1 MANVFRLTITAVDN
15 ATAVAKKVNST
26 IAQITKPIAD
36 VRASVAAFS
45 KETGMDRLG
54 RSIQKVG
61 IAATES
67 ARRVASIAPPIAALT
82 SIGTIAGVVAL
93 ATSWGRNAVQIANT
107 ASVIGI
113 STTQLQR
120 YQGAARIA
128 GLSSD
133 AMTNGL
139 KSVGNAFEDASAGRD
154 NFVAGVLA
162 DKGIG
167 IHRLRDG
174 SIDTARALR
183 DVADAAAKI
192 QNSQARG
199 KFLEIFGLGDLNPML
214 SKGGAA
220 LDSFLARYDQLNAIM
235 SPEQIA
241 QGQRYNEEMI
251 ALDASVDRLKNSV
264 GAALAPALT
273 QVADAMIP
281 IANEYGPKIAHW
293 IESIDWG
300 KVANDTEQFVDKLGG
315 VKAVAA
321 AVAGITFAAPIAGI
335 VSIIAN
341 LTRLTTF
348 VIPAAVSALSS
359 LGAAPIA
366 AAGAGAVAGWGIGK
380 VLRPFYDEYV
390 RKMTGGDRW
399 SLNDYLTGTH
409 RLQLSATGGYTQEEL
424 DSVKDGGGA
433 KLTPNRP
440 RTTAPAVPSSTSVP
454 DVSTSVPDASA
465 TGRGGRMPLGIR
477 TNNPLNLLTNG
488 RQRVYASPEEGL
500 AAAASN
506 LVRNYK
512 GLSIAQIQ
520 DKWTG
525 GARTGNTPQQIANYR
540 AIMTAASGLK
550 ANDVPDLS
558 NPSMV
563 ARLMVGMIRAE
574 NGMQPYSPQQIADS
588 ALKGMAGRVTAPV
601 SAPDS
606 MFAATPAAQQTDTQ
620 PAQPAIGGKVIVDVN
635 FNGAP
640 KGTST
645 RVRTQGNVEAS
656 AKIGHSGLLGA
667 PV

>member
-1 MANVFRLTITAVDN
+1 MANVFQLTITAVDN
-15 ATAVAKKVNST
+15 ATAVAKRVNSS

-45 KETGMDRLG
+45 KETGMDKLG

-93 ATSWGRNAVQIANT
+93 ATGWGRNAVQIANT
-107 ASVIGI
+107 ASAIGI

-154 NFVAGVLA
+154 NFVAGVLS

-174 SIDTARALR
+174 SIDTARALH
-183 DVADAAAKI
+183 DVANAAAKI

-220 LDSFLARYDQLNAIM
+220 LDAYLERFDRLNAVM

-251 ALDASVDRLKNSV
+251 ALDATVDKLKNSV

-273 QVADAMIP
+273 KVADAMIP

-293 IESIDWG
+293 IETIDWG
-300 KVANDTEQFVDKLGG
+300 KVAHDTERFIDGLGG
-315 VKAVAA
+315 VKTVAA
-321 AVAGITFAAPIAGI
+321 AVAAITFAGPIAGAFSLASQLVKI
-335 VSIIAN
+335 GALLTPLVANPVVAGILATTHSENLNSGEGDQIADIRAKEQYAM
-341 LTRLTTF
+341 THGGWTPEMSQPGWKPPAGSAS
-348 VIPAAVSALSS
+348 IPAISPPSVV
-359 LGAAPIA
+359 APS
-366 AAGAGAVAGWGIGK
+366 
-380 VLRPFYDEYV
+380 
-390 RKMTGGDRW
+390 GG
-399 SLNDYLTGTH
+399 
-409 RLQLSATGGYTQEEL
+409 QL
-424 DSVKDGGGA
+424 
-433 KLTPNRP
+433 
-440 RTTAPAVPSSTSVP
+440 
-454 DVSTSVPDASA
+454 
-465 TGRGGRMPLGIR
+465 PLGIR
-477 TNNPLNLLTNG
+477 TNNPLNLLTKG
-488 RQRVYASPEEGL
+488 QQRIYGTADDGL

-512 GLSIAQIQ
+512 GLTIAQIQ

-540 AIMTAASGLK
+540 SIMRAASGLK
-550 ANDVPDLS
+550 DNEVPDLT

-563 ARLMVGMIRAE
+563 ARMMSGMIRAE
-574 NGMQPYSPQQIADS
+574 NGMQPYSPQQIAD
-588 ALKGMAGRVTAPV
+588 ATLKGMAGRV
-601 SAPDS
+601 SAPTSMQDS
-606 MFAATPAAQQTDTQ
+606 MFAATPAAQQPEVTRLQ
-620 PAQPAIGGKVIVDVN
+620 PASGGKVIVDVN
-635 FNGAP
+635 LNGAP
-640 KGTST
+640 KGST
-645 RVRTQGNVEAS
+645 VSVRTRGNVEAS
-656 AKIGHSGLLGA
+656 ARIGRPGLIGA

>member
-1 MANVFRLTITAVDN
+1 MANVFQLTITAVDN
-15 ATAVAKKVNST
+15 ATAVAKRVNSS

-45 KETGMDRLG
+45 KETGMDKLG

-93 ATSWGRNAVQIANT
+93 ATGWGRNAVQIANT
-107 ASVIGI
+107 ASAIGI

-139 KSVGNAFEDASAGRD
+139 KSVGNAFEDAAAGRD
-154 NFVAGVLA
+154 NFVAGVLS

-174 SIDTARALR
+174 SIDTARALH
-183 DVADAAAKI
+183 DVANAAAKI

-220 LDSFLARYDQLNAIM
+220 LDSFLARFDSLNAVM

-251 ALDASVDRLKNSV
+251 ALDATVDKLKNSV
-264 GAALAPALT
+264 GASLAPALT
-273 QVADAMIP
+273 KVADAMIP

-293 IESIDWG
+293 IETIDWG
-300 KVANDTEQFVDKLGG
+300 KVAHDTERFIDGLGG
-315 VKAVAA
+315 VKTVAA
-321 AVAGITFAAPIAGI
+321 AVAAITFAGPIAGALSLASQLVRI
-335 VSIIAN
+335 GALLTPLVAN
-341 LTRLTTF
+341 PVVAGILALTHSENLNAGEDDKLADIRAKEQYAMSHGGWTPEMSKPGWKPPADSGA
-348 VIPAAVSALSS
+348 IPASAPSNAVSPS
-359 LGAAPIA
+359 
-366 AAGAGAVAGWGIGK
+366 
-380 VLRPFYDEYV
+380 
-390 RKMTGGDRW
+390 GDR
-399 SLNDYLTGTH
+399 L
-409 RLQLSATGGYTQEEL
+409 
-424 DSVKDGGGA
+424 
-433 KLTPNRP
+433 
-440 RTTAPAVPSSTSVP
+440 
-454 DVSTSVPDASA
+454 
-465 TGRGGRMPLGIR
+465 PLGIR

-488 RQRVYASPEEGL
+488 QQRVYGTADEGL

-512 GLSIAQIQ
+512 GLTIAQIQ

-540 AIMTAASGLK
+540 SILSAASGLK
-550 ANDVPDLS
+550 ANEVPDLA

-563 ARLMVGMIRAE
+563 ARMMSGMIRAE
-574 NGMQPYSPQQIADS
+574 NGMQPYSPQQIAD
-588 ALKGMAGRVTAPV
+588 ATLKGMAGRV
-601 SAPDS
+601 SAPASVQDS
-606 MFAATPAAQQTDTQ
+606 MFAATPAAQQPEVSRLQ
-620 PAQPAIGGKVIVDVN
+620 PAAGGKVIVDVN
-635 FNGAP
+635 LNGAP
-640 KGTST
+640 KGST
-645 RVRTQGNVEAS
+645 VSVRTQGNVEAT
-656 AKIGHSGLLGA
+656 ARIGRPGLMGA

>member
-1 MANVFRLTITAVDN
+1 MANVFQLTITAVDN
-15 ATAVAKKVNST
+15 ATAVAKRVNSS

-45 KETGMDRLG
+45 KETGMDKLG

-93 ATSWGRNAVQIANT
+93 ATGWGRNAVQIANT
-107 ASVIGI
+107 ASAIGI

-154 NFVAGVLA
+154 NFVAGVLS

-174 SIDTARALR
+174 SIDTARALH
-183 DVADAAAKI
+183 DVANAAAKI

-220 LDSFLARYDQLNAIM
+220 LDAYLERFDRLNAIM

-251 ALDASVDRLKNSV
+251 ALDASVDKLKNSV

-273 QVADAMIP
+273 KVADAMIP

-293 IESIDWG
+293 VESIDWG
-300 KVANDTEQFVDKLGG
+300 KVANDTERFIDKLGG
-315 VKAVAA
+315 VKTVAA
-321 AVAGITFAAPIAGI
+321 AVAAITFAGPIAGAI
-335 VSIIAN
+335 SLVSQLVRIGAL
-341 LTRLTTF
+341 LT
-348 VIPAAVSALSS
+348 
-359 LGAAPIA
+359 PIA
-366 AAGAGAVAGWGIGK
+366 ANPVVAGILALTHSEKLNAGEGDQLEEIRAK
-380 VLRPFYDEYV
+380 EQYA
-390 RKMTGGDRW
+390 MTHGGW
-399 SLNDYLTGTH
+399 TPEMSQPGWKPPT
-409 RLQLSATGGYTQEEL
+409 
-424 DSVKDGGGA
+424 DS
-433 KLTPNRP
+433 
-440 RTTAPAVPSSTSVP
+440 TAIPSSSPSSV
-454 DVSTSVPDASA
+454 VSPA
-465 TGRGGRMPLGIR
+465 GGRIPLGIR

-488 RQRVYASPEEGL
+488 KQRVYGTADEGL

-525 GARTGNTPQQIANYR
+525 GARTGNTPQQIANYQS
-540 AIMTAASGLK
+540 ILSAASGLK
-550 ANDVPDLS
+550 VTDVPDLT

-563 ARLMVGMIRAE
+563 ARMMSGMIRAE
-574 NGMQPYSPQQIADS
+574 NGMQPYSPQQIAD
-588 ALKGMAGRVTAPV
+588 ATLKGMAGRV
-601 SAPDS
+601 SAPASVQDS
-606 MFAATPAAQQTDTQ
+606 MFAATPAAQQPEVMRLQ
-620 PAQPAIGGKVIVDVN
+620 PGSGGKVIVDVTL
-635 FNGAP
+635 NGAP
-640 KGTST
+640 KGST
-645 RVRTQGNVEAS
+645 VSVRTQGNVEAS
-656 AKIGHSGLLGA
+656 ARIGRPGLIGA

>member
-1 MANVFRLTITAVDN
+1 MANVFQLTITAVDN
-15 ATAVAKKVNST
+15 ATAVAKRVNSS

-45 KETGMDRLG
+45 KETGMDKLG

-93 ATSWGRNAVQIANT
+93 ATGWGRNAVQIANT
-107 ASVIGI
+107 ASAIGI

-154 NFVAGVLA
+154 NFVAGVLS

-183 DVADAAAKI
+183 DVANAASKI

-199 KFLEIFGLGDLNPML
+199 KFLDIFGLGDLNPML

-220 LDSFLARYDQLNAIM
+220 LDAYLERYDRLNAIM

-251 ALDASVDRLKNSV
+251 ALDATVDKLKYSV

-273 QVADAMIP
+273 KVADAMIP
-281 IANEYGPKIAHW
+281 IANEYGPKIANW
-293 IESIDWG
+293 IETTDWG
-300 KVANDTEQFVDKLGG
+300 KVANDTAQFVDKLGG
-315 VKAVAA
+315 VKTIAATVAA
-321 AVAGITFAAPIAGI
+321 ITFAGPISGV
-335 VSIIAN
+335 VSLIAN
-341 LTRLTTF
+341 LTRLTAT
-348 VIPAAVSALSS
+348 VIPAAVSALASI
-359 LGAAPIA
+359 GAAPIA
-366 AAGAGAVAGWGIGK
+366 AAGAGGVAGWGIGK
-380 VLRPFYDEYV
+380 ALRPLYDEYV
-390 RKMTGGDRW
+390 RKITGGDRW

-409 RLQLSATGGYTQEEL
+409 RLQLGATGGYTQEEL

-433 KLTPNRP
+433 KLTPNIVR
-440 RTTAPAVPSSTSVP
+440 RTTSAMSDTLSIPSMSG
-454 DVSTSVPDASA
+454 
-465 TGRGGRMPLGIR
+465 TGSGGRLPLGIR
-477 TNNPLNLLTNG
+477 TNNPLNLLTKG
-488 RQRVYASPEEGL
+488 QQRVYGTADEGI

-512 GLSIAQIQ
+512 GLTIAQIQ

-525 GARTGNTPQQIANYR
+525 GARTGNTPQQIANYQS
-540 AIMTAASGLK
+540 IMSAASGLK
-550 ANDVPDLS
+550 ANEVPDLT
-558 NPSMV
+558 NPGMV
-563 ARLMVGMIRAE
+563 ARMMSGMIRAE
-574 NGMQPYSPQQIADS
+574 NGMQPYSPQQIA
-588 ALKGMAGRVTAPV
+588 AATLKGMAGRINAPSSV
-601 SAPDS
+601 QDS
-606 MFAATPAAQQTDTQ
+606 MFAATPAAQQPEVTRLQ
-620 PAQPAIGGKVIVDVN
+620 PTAGGKVIVDVN
-635 FNGAP
+635 LIGAP
-640 KGTST
+640 KGST
-645 RVRTQGNVEAS
+645 VSVRTQGNVEAS
-656 AKIGHSGLLGA
+656 ARIGRPGLIGA

>member
-26 IAQITKPIAD
+26 IAEITKPIAD

-82 SIGTIAGVVAL
+82 SIGTMAGVVAL

-220 LDSFLARYDQLNAIM
+220 LDAFLARYDRLDAIM

-241 QGQRYNEEMI
+241 QGQRYNEEMV
-251 ALDASVDRLKNSV
+251 ALDASVDKLKNSV

-273 QVADAMIP
+273 KVADAMIP

-293 IESIDWG
+293 IETIDWG
-300 KVANDTEQFVDKLGG
+300 KVAHDTERFIDGLGG
-315 VKAVAA
+315 VKTVAA
-321 AVAGITFAAPIAGI
+321 AVAAITFAGPVAGAISLASQLVRIGALLTPLVANPIVTGI
-335 VSIIAN
+335 LA
-341 LTRLTTF
+341 LTRSESLNKGEDSQLSDIRAKEQYALAHGGWTPEMSQPGWKPPADASPTNTT
-348 VIPAAVSALSS
+348 PTPLAAEPSPSVPSMAQVTSS
-359 LGAAPIA
+359 GPS
-366 AAGAGAVAGWGIGK
+366 AVATT
-380 VLRPFYDEYV
+380 
-390 RKMTGGDRW
+390 TGG
-399 SLNDYLTGTH
+399 
-409 RLQLSATGGYTQEEL
+409 RL
-424 DSVKDGGGA
+424 
-433 KLTPNRP
+433 
-440 RTTAPAVPSSTSVP
+440 
-454 DVSTSVPDASA
+454 
-465 TGRGGRMPLGIR
+465 PLGIR
-477 TNNPLNLLTNG
+477 TNNPLNLLTKG
-488 RQRVYASPEEGL
+488 QQRVYATPEEGL

-512 GLSIAQIQ
+512 GLTIAQIQ

-606 MFAATPAAQQTDTQ
+606 MFAATPAAQQTDT
-620 PAQPAIGGKVIVDVN
+620 PDVQPAIGGKVIVDVN

>member
-1 MANVFRLTITAVDN
+1 MANVFSITITAVDR
-15 ATAVAKKVNST
+15 ATAVAQKVNRS

-36 VRASVAAFS
+36 VRASVSAFS
-45 KETGMDRLG
+45 KETGMDKLG

-61 IAATES
+61 IFATES
-67 ARRVASIAPPIAALT
+67 ARRVASIAPPLAALT
-82 SIGTIAGVVAL
+82 SIGTIAGVAAL
-93 ATSWGRNAVQIANT
+93 AHSWGRNAIQIRNT

-113 STTQLQR
+113 STTQLQE
-120 YQGAARIA
+120 YQGAARLA

-133 AMTNGL
+133 AMTDGL
-139 KSVGNAFEDASAGRD
+139 KAVGSAFEDASAGRD
-154 NFVAGVLA
+154 TFVAGVLA

-167 IHRLRDG
+167 IHRLQSG
-174 SIDTARALR
+174 AIDTVRALH
-183 DVADAAAKI
+183 DVADAASKI
-192 QNSQARG
+192 TNAQARE
-199 KFLEIFGLGDLNPML
+199 KFLDIFGLGGLSPML
-214 SKGGAA
+214 AKGGAA
-220 LDSFLARYDQLNAIM
+220 LDAYVAKFRSLNAVM
-235 SPEQIA
+235 SPAQIA
-241 QGQRYNEEMI
+241 QGERYNEAMV
-251 ALDASVDRLKNSV
+251 ALDASVDKLKNSV
-264 GAALAPALT
+264 GSALAPALT
-273 QVADAMIP
+273 KVADAMIP

-293 IESIDWG
+293 IETIDWG
-300 KVANDTEQFVDKLGG
+300 KVAHDTERFIDGLGG
-315 VKAVAA
+315 VKTVAA
-321 AVAGITFAAPIAGI
+321 AVAAITFAGPLAGAISLASQLVRIGALLTPLVANPIVTGI
-335 VSIIAN
+335 LA
-341 LTRLTTF
+341 LTRSENLNKGEDSQLSDIRAKEQYALAHGGWTPEMSQPGWKPPADASPATTT
-348 VIPAAVSALSS
+348 PTPLADEPSR
-359 LGAAPIA
+359 AAPSSA
-366 AAGAGAVAGWGIGK
+366 PVTSSGPSAVATT
-380 VLRPFYDEYV
+380 
-390 RKMTGGDRW
+390 TGG
-399 SLNDYLTGTH
+399 
-409 RLQLSATGGYTQEEL
+409 RL
-424 DSVKDGGGA
+424 
-433 KLTPNRP
+433 
-440 RTTAPAVPSSTSVP
+440 
-454 DVSTSVPDASA
+454 
-465 TGRGGRMPLGIR
+465 PLGIR

-488 RQRVYASPEEGL
+488 QHRVYATPEEGL

-606 MFAATPAAQQTDTQ
+606 MFAATPAAQQTDT
-620 PAQPAIGGKVIVDVN
+620 PAAQPAIGGKVIVDVN

-645 RVRTQGNVEAS
+645 RVRTHGNVVAS
-656 AKIGHSGLLGA
+656 TNIGRSGLLGA
-667 PV
+667 SV

>member
-1 MANVFRLTITAVDN
+1 MANVFQLTITAVDN
-15 ATAVAKKVNST
+15 ATAVAKRVNSS

-45 KETGMDRLG
+45 KETGMDKLG

-93 ATSWGRNAVQIANT
+93 ATGWGRNAVQIANT
-107 ASVIGI
+107 ASAIGI
-113 STTQLQR
+113 NTTQLQR

-154 NFVAGVLA
+154 NFVAGVLS

-174 SIDTARALR
+174 SIDTARALH
-183 DVADAAAKI
+183 DVANAASKI

-199 KFLEIFGLGDLNPML
+199 KFLDIFGLGDLNPML

-220 LDSFLARYDQLNAIM
+220 LDAYLERFDRLNAVM

-241 QGQRYNEEMI
+241 QGERYNEEMI
-251 ALDASVDRLKNSV
+251 ALDASVDKLKNSV

-273 QVADAMIP
+273 KVADAMIP
-281 IANEYGPKIAHW
+281 IANEYGPKIANW
-293 IESIDWG
+293 IETTDWG
-300 KVANDTEQFVDKLGG
+300 KVANDTAQFVDKLGG
-315 VKAVAA
+315 VKTVAA
-321 AVAGITFAAPIAGI
+321 AVAAITFAGPIAGAI
-335 VSIIAN
+335 SLVSQLVRIGV
-341 LTRLTTF
+341 LL
-348 VIPAAVSALSS
+348 
-359 LGAAPIA
+359 APIA
-366 AAGAGAVAGWGIGK
+366 ANPVVAGILALKHSENLNVGE
-380 VLRPFYDEYV
+380 DE
-390 RKMTGGDRW
+390 
-399 SLNDYLTGTH
+399 
-409 RLQLSATGGYTQEEL
+409 QLSDIRAKEQYAMSNGGWTPEMSKPGWKPPV
-424 DSVKDGGGA
+424 DSI
-433 KLTPNRP
+433 
-440 RTTAPAVPSSTSVP
+440 AVPSSGP
-454 DVSTSVPDASA
+454 SA
-465 TGRGGRMPLGIR
+465 VAAPGGGRLPLGIR

-488 RQRVYASPEEGL
+488 QQRAYGTPDEGL

-512 GLSIAQIQ
+512 GLTIAQIQ

-525 GARTGNTPQQIANYR
+525 GTRTGNTPQQIANYQS
-540 AIMTAASGLK
+540 ILSNASGVK
-550 ANDVPDLS
+550 VNEVPDLA
-558 NPSMV
+558 NPGTVAKLLGGMV
-563 ARLMVGMIRAE
+563 KAE
-574 NGMQPYSPQQIADS
+574 NGMQPFSAQQLAAA
-588 ALKGMAGRVTAPV
+588 ALKGVSGRSSTPT
-601 SAPDS
+601 PMQDP
-606 MFAATPAAQQTDTQ
+606 MFAATPASQQPDAPRIQ
-620 PAQPAIGGKVIVDVN
+620 PAVGGKVIVDVN
-635 FNGAP
+635 LVGAP
-640 KGTST
+640 KGST
-645 RVRTQGNVEAS
+645 VSVRTQGNVEAS
-656 AKIGHSGLLGA
+656 ARIGRPGLMGA

>member
-1 MANVFRLTITAVDN
+1 MANVFQLTITAVDN
-15 ATAVAKKVNST
+15 ATAVAKRVNSS

-45 KETGMDRLG
+45 KETGMDKLG
-54 RSIQKVG
+54 RSIEKVG

-93 ATSWGRNAVQIANT
+93 ATGWGRNAVQIANT
-107 ASVIGI
+107 ASAIGI

-154 NFVAGVLA
+154 NFVAGVLS

-174 SIDTARALR
+174 SIDTARALH
-183 DVADAAAKI
+183 DVANAAAKI

-214 SKGGAA
+214 SKGGAV
-220 LDSFLARYDQLNAIM
+220 LDAYLERYERLNAIM

-251 ALDASVDRLKNSV
+251 ALDASVDKLKNSV

-273 QVADAMIP
+273 KVADAMIP

-293 IESIDWG
+293 IETIHWG
-300 KVANDTEQFVDKLGG
+300 KVANDTERFIDKLGG
-315 VKAVAA
+315 VKTVAVAVAA
-321 AVAGITFAAPIAGI
+321 ITFAGPIAGAI
-335 VSIIAN
+335 SLVSQLVRIG
-341 LTRLTTF
+341 
-348 VIPAAVSALSS
+348 AL
-359 LGAAPIA
+359 LAPIA
-366 AAGAGAVAGWGIGK
+366 ANPVVAGILALTHSEKLNAGE
-380 VLRPFYDEYV
+380 DE
-390 RKMTGGDRW
+390 
-399 SLNDYLTGTH
+399 
-409 RLQLSATGGYTQEEL
+409 QLSDIRAKEQYAMSQGGW
-424 DSVKDGGGA
+424 
-433 KLTPNRP
+433 TPEMSKP
-440 RTTAPAVPSSTSVP
+440 GWKPPAGSTAIPSSSP
-454 DVSTSVPDASA
+454 STVVAPS
-465 TGRGGRMPLGIR
+465 GGRLPLGIR

-488 RQRVYASPEEGL
+488 QQRIYGSADEGL

-512 GLSIAQIQ
+512 GLTIAQIQ

-525 GARTGNTPQQIANYR
+525 GARTGNTPQQIANYQS
-540 AIMTAASGLK
+540 ILSAASGLN
-550 ANDVPDLS
+550 ANEVPDLA

-563 ARLMVGMIRAE
+563 ARMMAGMIRAE
-574 NGMQPYSPQQIADS
+574 NGMQPYAPQQIADA
-588 ALKGMAGRVTAPV
+588 ALKGMSGRVGAP
-601 SAPDS
+601 SRMSEPL
-606 MFAATPAAQQTDTQ
+606 FAATPAAQQTDAAPMTST
-620 PAQPAIGGKVIVDVN
+620 IGGKVVVDVN
-635 FNGAP
+635 FHDAP
-640 KGTST
+640 RGVTT
-645 RVRTQGNVEAS
+645 RVRTQGNVEATS
-656 AKIGHSGLLGA
+656 RIGRSGLLGA
-667 PV
+667 SL